1 MLKRIDS
8 PRIRLFFI
16 SLIRV
21 SCADV
26 QLGTDFPRAEKFSA
40 DDRRRNDHGDFFR
53 SQQSRRTDPHG
64 GVQARYQMIQKK
76 VAVFFP
82 IRLADLKSKK
92 RTQHTAFCRQVAVCL
107 CRKMTDNSYPA
118 IGEAFGRD
126 HSR

>member
-1 MLKRIDS
+1 MCNWV
-8 PRIRLFFI
+8 
-16 SLIRV
+16 LIFLV
-21 SCADV
+21 PKSFQPMIV
-26 QLGTDFPRAEKFSA
+26 GGTTMAI
-40 DDRRRNDHGDFFR
+40 FFR

-92 RTQHTAFCRQVAVCL
+92 RTQHTAFCRRVAVCL